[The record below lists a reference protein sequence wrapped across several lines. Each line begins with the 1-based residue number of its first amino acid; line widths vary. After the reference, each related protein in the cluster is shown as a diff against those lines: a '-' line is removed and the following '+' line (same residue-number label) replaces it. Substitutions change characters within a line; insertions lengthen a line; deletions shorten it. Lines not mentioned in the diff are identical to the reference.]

1 MVNEGQQLSTKRK
14 IEATQ
19 YRTAAGCRSIV
30 LKKILPES
38 GLLSWVQTRS
48 RLDDNHRGD
57 MKYSFMF
64 VRDITDRK
72 KAEES
77 LRESEEKY
85 SDLAELLPLM
95 IFELDTDFRIT
106 YANRHARTVFE
117 FTDRDIEQGINALLF
132 IEPP

>member
-1 MVNEGQQLSTKRK
+1 MTIIGETWSTASCSYG
-14 IEATQ
+14 I
-19 YRTAAGCRSIV
+19 S
-30 LKKILPES
+30 P
-38 GLLSWVQTRS
+38 
-48 RLDDNHRGD
+48 N
-57 MKYSFMF
+57 
-64 VRDITDRK
+64 RK

-85 SDLAELLPLM
+85 SELAELLPLM

-106 YANRHARTVFE
+106 CTNRHAHTVFE